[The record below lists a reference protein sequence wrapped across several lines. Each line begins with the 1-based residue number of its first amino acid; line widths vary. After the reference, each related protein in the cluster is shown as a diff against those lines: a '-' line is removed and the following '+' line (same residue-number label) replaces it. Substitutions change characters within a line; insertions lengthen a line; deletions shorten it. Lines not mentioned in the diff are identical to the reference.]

1 MHPVTLCCL
10 SFMEAYYVDMRTCR
24 LFPITFAT
32 SRRIA
37 KDIELFGYHIPAG
50 VTVFVVFHSS
60 LYVFFYF
67 TAVSDKRIGPQT
79 NAQNIPPTPR
89 RLSCRVASRRAVCI
103 EFATEFTTIWLKK
116 MKTEHVENLSSRVDC
131 RIGNWFTTADG

>member
-60 LYVFFYF
+60 LYVFFISQQF
-67 TAVSDKRIGPQT
+67 QT
-79 NAQNIPPTPR
+79 NALAHRLMPKIYRR
-89 RLSCRVASRRAVCI
+89 RLGDSAVELRRVGRCVLNSQ
-103 EFATEFTTIWLKK
+103 
-116 MKTEHVENLSSRVDC
+116 LSSR
-131 RIGNWFTTADG
+131 RFG